1 MKIGN
6 TLAFYLI
13 ESIMKKV
20 KRHYVEYYTTKEE
33 RGNRM
38 KENQVKKLAMAAMC
52 VALGIILPMA
62 FHTIQNA
69 GSIFLPMHIPVLI
82 CGLLCGWQYG
92 LLCGI
97 LAPLLSSMFTGMPPV
112 AILPAMACELAVY
125 GVITGICMH
134 GIRAEKQ
141 IIKIYSS
148 LIAAMLAG
156 RIISGILKALI
167 FNVGEYSFKIF
178 ITSSFLTGIPGIL
191 IQLIFIPV
199 IVLAL
204 QKAGI
209 TERKKGES

>member
-1 MKIGN
+1 MGKLCIENKYNRSEQKKREGN
-6 TLAFYLI
+6 
-13 ESIMKKV
+13 K
-20 KRHYVEYYTTKEE
+20 
-33 RGNRM
+33 M
-38 KENQVKKLAMAAMC
+38 KENQVKKLVMAAMC
-52 VALGIILPMA
+52 VASGIVLPMA

-92 LLCGI
+92 LICGI
-97 LAPLLSSMFTGMPPV
+97 LAPVLSSLFTGMPPA
-112 AILPAMACELAVY
+112 AILPAMLCELAVY
-125 GVITGICMH
+125 GLITGICVY
-134 GIRAEKQ
+134 GIHTEKQ
-141 IIKIYSS
+141 IVKIYGS
-148 LIAAMLAG
+148 LITAMLAG
-156 RIISGILKALI
+156 RIVSGILKALI

-209 TERKKGES
+209 AEPKRR

>member
-1 MKIGN
+1 
-6 TLAFYLI
+6 
-13 ESIMKKV
+13 
-20 KRHYVEYYTTKEE
+20 
-33 RGNRM
+33 M
-38 KENQVKKLAMAAMC
+38 KENQVKKLVMAAMC
-52 VALGIILPMA
+52 VALGIVLPMA

-92 LLCGI
+92 LICGI
-97 LAPLLSSMFTGMPPV
+97 LAPVLSSLFTGMPPA
-112 AILPAMACELAVY
+112 AILPAMLCELAVY
-125 GVITGICMH
+125 GLITGICV
-134 GIRAEKQ
+134 
-141 IIKIYSS
+141 Y
-148 LIAAMLAG
+148 
-156 RIISGILKALI
+156 GILKALI

-209 TERKKGES
+209 AEPKRR

>member
-1 MKIGN
+1 
-6 TLAFYLI
+6 
-13 ESIMKKV
+13 
-20 KRHYVEYYTTKEE
+20 
-33 RGNRM
+33 M
-38 KENQVKKLAMAAMC
+38 KENQVKKLVMAAMC
-52 VALGIILPMA
+52 VALGIVLPMA

-92 LLCGI
+92 LICGI
-97 LAPLLSSMFTGMPPV
+97 LAPVLSSLFTGMPPA
-112 AILPAMACELAVY
+112 AILPAMLCELAVY
-125 GVITGICMH
+125 GLITGICVY
-134 GIRAEKQ
+134 GIHTEKQ
-141 IIKIYSS
+141 IVKIYGS
-148 LIAAMLAG
+148 LIT
-156 RIISGILKALI
+156 ALI

-209 TERKKGES
+209 AEPKRR